1 MNAQYGTE
9 GQKKSNGSAAVGI
22 GFILLFCGA
31 LQGAA
36 AIVDRFLGCLAGQF
50 LQTLPGL
57 LVTVARALGSHLLDL
72 QHFLDCYRLLTS
84 LLPLAH
90 CLLR

>member
-1 MNAQYGTE
+1 MNAQYGTLRH
-9 GQKKSNGSAAVGI
+9 KKSNGSAALGI

-36 AIVDRFLGCLAGQF
+36 AILGRFLGCLAGQF

-57 LVTVARALGSHLLDL
+57 LVTVARTLGSHVLDL
-72 QHFLDCYRLLTS
+72 QHFLDCYRLLAS

-90 CLLR
+90 CLFR